1 MASLITWNI
10 NGLRAVSQK
19 GFSEWMG
26 KNLPDIIGLQEIKCC
41 PTDVRQ
47 LLEQWSEKYDV
58 YLHSAIRKGYSG
70 TALFIKKGYSAPIE
84 IHYGLGID
92 KFDDEGR
99 LIWAEFESFYYL
111 CGYFPNGKDDH
122 SRVDYKLEF
131 TSEVLKLA
139 KKLSEK
145 KGVIICG
152 DLNTAHH
159 EIDLARPKLN
169 LKSTGFLP
177 HERAMLTHLEEEG
190 YRDAF
195 RMMYP
200 DQKDEYTWWT
210 YRGGCREKNIGWR
223 LDYFFIDHKIQ
234 KRLKAI
240 KHHQDVLGS
249 DHCPVEMIIAD

>member
-1 MASLITWNI
+1 MTKLITWNI

-19 GFSEWMG
+19 GFSNWME
-26 KNLPDIIGLQEIKCC
+26 KNFPDIIGLQEIKCS
-41 PTDVRQ
+41 TEDVRQ
-47 LLEQWSEKYDV
+47 QLEEWSEKYNV
-58 YLHSAIRKGYSG
+58 YLHSALRKGYSG
-70 TALFIKKGYSAPIE
+70 TALFVKKEYGTPLAVY
-84 IHYGLGID
+84 YGLGIE

-131 TSEVLKLA
+131 TLEVLKLA
-139 KKLSEK
+139 HKLSEK

-152 DLNTAHH
+152 DLNTAHN

-177 HERAMLTHLEEEG
+177 HERAVLSQMESEG
-190 YRDAF
+190 FKDAF
-195 RMMYP
+195 RLVYP
-200 DQKDEYTWWT
+200 EKKDEYTWWT

-223 LDYFFIDHKIQ
+223 LDYFFIEDKIQ
-234 KRLKAI
+234 KRLKRI
-240 KHHQDVLGS
+240 THQQEVLGS
-249 DHCPVEMIIAD
+249 DHCPVEMIIND